1 MIPYQILFT
10 AQARQMLISIADRR
24 IQAQIVHRAGQLA
37 EEPEKQGRPLAED
50 LNGYRSVRAVGQRYR
65 IIYQVESAQVRV
77 IIIAAGIRR
86 GGDRRDIYTLA
97 QRLVRLGLVEP
108 PE

>member
-1 MIPYQILFT
+1 M
-10 AQARQMLISIADRR
+10 
-24 IQAQIVHRAGQLA
+24 
-37 EEPEKQGRPLAED
+37 
-50 LNGYRSVRAVGQRYR
+50 GYRSVRAVGQRYR

-86 GGDRRDIYTLA
+86 GGDRQDIYTLA